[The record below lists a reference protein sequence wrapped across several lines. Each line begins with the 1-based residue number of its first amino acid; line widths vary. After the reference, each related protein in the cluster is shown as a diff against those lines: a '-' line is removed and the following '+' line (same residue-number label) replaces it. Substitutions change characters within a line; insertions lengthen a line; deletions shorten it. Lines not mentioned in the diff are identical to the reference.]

1 MAERTL
7 TCSRCTKSFVH
18 SATGRTPTVCTDCR
32 SGCAVDGCNR
42 PHKSAGYCKAHYE
55 HWRKGEVDDLVAE
68 RTLTCSECGK
78 TFTQEITP
86 GGRKARVC
94 SPGCAKDRRARLA
107 ALEPCSVEG
116 CDDTAHNAGMPTP
129 MCSMHRRRLQ
139 LTGDVGTPEPSR
151 RRQGSNVLCEVTDCD
166 GRAKA
171 KGLCDM
177 HWARRNKTGEPGPAT
192 HMRLMCWVEGCES
205 GTWARGYCKLH
216 YYRQLRT
223 GDPGPLKRKK
233 RRKGEGSLTPQGYVR
248 MTHPDGGARL
258 DEHRFVMEQILG
270 RPLHSWENVHH
281 KNTRRD
287 DNHPSNLELWVKP
300 QPAGARVADL
310 VAWAAEFYPDELE
323 RLGWTRPAEYQTV
336 AADLEKVMA

>member
-7 TCSRCTKSFVH
+7 TCSRCDQPFEH
-18 SATGRTPTVCTDCR
+18 SATGRPPTVCPTCR
-32 SGCAVDGCNR
+32 SGCAVDGCGR

-68 RTLTCSECGK
+68 RTLTCSECDK

-94 SPGCAKDRRARLA
+94 SSRCAKDRRTRLA
-107 ALEPCSVEG
+107 ALEMCSIEG
-116 CDDTAHNAGMPTP
+116 CDETAKHAGMPTP
-129 MCSMHRRRLQ
+129 LCVMHYARQRS
-139 LTGDVGTPEPSR
+139 TGDAGVPERLR
-151 RRQGSNVLCEVTDCD
+151 RAKGSNILCEVPDCD

-177 HWARRNKTGEPGPAT
+177 HWARQNKTGDPGPAA

-216 YYRQLRT
+216 YYRQLKT

-248 MTHPDGGARL
+248 MTHPDGSRL
-258 DEHRFVMEQILG
+258 DEHRFVMEQVLG
-270 RPLHSWENVHH
+270 RRLYSWENVHH
-281 KNTRRD
+281 KNTRKD
-287 DNHPSNLELWVKP
+287 DNNPSNLELWVKP
-300 QPAGARVADL
+300 QPAGARLEDL
-310 VAWAAEFYPDELE
+310 VAWVVEFYPDEVE
-323 RLGWTRPAEYQTV
+323 RARTSRTIDRNPFVVEPDPA
-336 AADLEKVMA
+336 